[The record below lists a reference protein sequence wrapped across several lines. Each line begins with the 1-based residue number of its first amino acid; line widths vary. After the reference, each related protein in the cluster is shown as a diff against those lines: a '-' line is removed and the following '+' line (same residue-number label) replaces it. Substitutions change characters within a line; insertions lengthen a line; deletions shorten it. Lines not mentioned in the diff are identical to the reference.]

1 MRYLYKIHAPYDGFY
16 PSRIEDRMEEGRF
29 VRLGWGKYLDAVVRG
44 DEVWVFF
51 TGCRTP
57 AIYMEGLVDSIDAEN
72 EQVLLRVRRHSTRP
86 LTDQSESAELRRAV
100 AARGRQVFLW
110 PSDRELRENCELQE
124 CRARNCARCDVWRS
138 LPFVSSDHHQ
148 PPPELRGNVV
158 VPAYW
163 AIPSRCF
170 LYYAGRQPTP
180 WVRRSTE
187 MFAAFKV
194 GEAAYAHPL
203 ALGMKQALDA
213 RGETGFDAVVPIP
226 LSPEK
231 AANGELDRTG
241 ALADELVRMMDGAR
255 RLDALSLSGPVSK
268 RRMVLQGWTP
278 GEFKQR
284 YRNLLQVDAAIADC
298 DRILLVD
305 DAITRGSTMSV
316 ALAAIRAAAPQVDI
330 VVASAVQMIVK
341 AAVADVNGPAW

>member
-16 PSRIEDRMEEGRF
+16 PSRIEERMEDGRF
-29 VRLGWGKYLDAVVRG
+29 LRLGWGKYLDAVVRG
-44 DEVWVFF
+44 DEVRVFF

-57 AIYMEGLVDSIDAEN
+57 AVYIEGLVDTIDVQN
-72 EQVLLRVRRHSTRP
+72 QQVRLRVRRHSTRP
-86 LTDQSESAELRRAV
+86 LTDLVESAELRRAV

-110 PSDRELRENCELQE
+110 PSDRELRENCELEE
-124 CRARNCARCDVWRS
+124 CRTRSCAQCDVWRS
-138 LPFVSSDHHQ
+138 LPFVSSDHHR
-148 PPPELRGNVV
+148 PTPDLRGNVV

-163 AIPSRCF
+163 AIPNRCF
-170 LYYAGRQPTP
+170 LYYDGRQPTP

-194 GEAAYAHPL
+194 GEAAYAYPL

-213 RGETGFDAVVPIP
+213 RDETEFDAVVPIP

-241 ALADELVRMMDGAR
+241 ALANGLVRMMDGAR
-255 RLDALSLSGPVSK
+255 RFDALSLSGPVSK

-284 YRNLLQVDAAIADC
+284 YRNLLEVDPAIANYE
-298 DRILLVD
+298 RVLLVD

-316 ALAAIRAAAPQVDI
+316 ALSAIRAAAPHVDI